1 MTREELHNLNHY
13 QLEIIHKYCDD
24 DLHELKKICNPI
36 IRRKNDV
43 FQKDYDDIYD
53 PDYGDMLRVSF
64 AEKMFGAAVRPLQTS
79 NKKVS
84 FDVFLKGNLQ
94 RSLWEWSRDK
104 HRQKRANVLRQNGK
118 VLTDENGMSI
128 VLSNLSLDIEDDDT
142 QKMYEKVES
151 GFSIDEKI
159 EDLSEKYSKKM
170 EKYLSRLSNIQRKVL
185 ILKGEGYLQEEIE
198 KKLNISSKLYN
209 DSIASIRAW
218 DNTQHIVCLL
228 KRKGKR

>member
-24 DLHELKKICNPI
+24 DLHELKKICNRI
-36 IRRKNDV
+36 IRKKNDV

-53 PDYGDMLRVSF
+53 DGMKVLLESVLSYNP
-64 AEKMFGAAVRPLQTS
+64 

-151 GFSIDEKI
+151 GFSIDEEI

-170 EKYLSRLSNIQRKVL
+170 ENYLSRLSNIQRKVL